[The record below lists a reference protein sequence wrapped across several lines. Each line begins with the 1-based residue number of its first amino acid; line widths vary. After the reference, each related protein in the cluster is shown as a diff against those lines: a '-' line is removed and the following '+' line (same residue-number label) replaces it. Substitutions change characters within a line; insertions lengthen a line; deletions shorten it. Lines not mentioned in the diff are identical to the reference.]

1 MGHAAFVQA
10 REKTAELA
18 AAEICTLTLASY
30 EAEADAYREAT
41 AGRERDAD
49 RALFMRHLALAF
61 PDSHSYDLLDLGCG
75 PGRDLAWFRAAG
87 HRAVGLDGC
96 ARFVAM
102 AQAAAGCPV
111 LHQDLRLL
119 RLAPRSFDGIFASA
133 SLFHLPQTVLPATLD
148 ALSTALRPG
157 GLLFT
162 LNPRGADRT
171 GWSGDRY
178 CLFLRFSTWRRL
190 LRDARFQLRTR
201 EDRPTFV
208 PARRQQWI
216 AAVWQR

>member
-1 MGHAAFVQA
+1 MGHAGSLQA

-18 AAEICTLTLASY
+18 AAEICAMTLASY
-30 EAEADAYREAT
+30 EADAEAYREAT
-41 AGRERDAD
+41 ARRERDAD

-61 PDSHSYDLLDLGCG
+61 PQVPVYDLLDLGCG

-87 HRAVGLDGC
+87 HRAMGLDGS

-102 AQAAAGCPV
+102 AQATSGCPV

-119 RLAPRSFDGIFASA
+119 RLADRSLDGIFASA
-133 SLFHLPQTVLPATLD
+133 SLFHMPLALLPTTLRT
-148 ALSTALRPG
+148 LSSALRPG
-157 GLLFT
+157 GVLFT

-190 LRDARFQLRTR
+190 LREAGFQLRTR
-201 EDRPTFV
+201 EDRPIGV